1 LIILPDSGRKNLP
14 EASALA
20 RQTQTAK
27 MTNTLLASMLSNFF
41 FSSSLTLRT
50 NKLER
55 FVSR

>member
-27 MTNTLLASMLSNFF
+27 MTITLLASTLSNFLF
-41 FSSSLTLRT
+41 FVADA
-50 NKLER
+50 ED
-55 FVSR
+55 